1 MKNYLVLSGVIS
13 LMLAGAHLWWG
24 LTYTLPELAPLS
36 EMARASVEI
45 AWYQAGAT
53 LLVGGMALIVHGFS
67 RSAVRAVPALVLA
80 IYGANF
86 GLGVAL
92 VLFDYRA
99 LIPQIV
105 PQLVFFTLMLAF
117 LALALFARGPP
128 PATVRRDPQL
138 H

>member
-13 LMLAGAHLWWG
+13 LMLAGAHTWWG
-24 LTYTLPELAPLS
+24 LTYVLPELVPLS
-36 EMARASVEI
+36 EMARAGVEI
-45 AWYQAGAT
+45 SWYQAGAT
-53 LLVGGMALIVHGFS
+53 LLVGGVALIVHGFR
-67 RSAVRAVPALVLA
+67 RSAARAVPGLVLA

-86 GLGVAL
+86 GLGVTL
-92 VLFDYRA
+92 VLLDYRE

-117 LALALFARGPP
+117 LALALFARDPT
-128 PATVRRDPQL
+128 PATIRRDPQL

>member
-13 LMLAGAHLWWG
+13 LMLAGAHTWSG
-24 LTYTLPELAPLS
+24 LTYALPELVPLS
-36 EMARASVEI
+36 EVARASVEI
-45 AWYQAGAT
+45 SWYQAGAT
-53 LLVGGMALIVHGFS
+53 LLVGGVALIVHGFS
-67 RSAVRAVPALVLA
+67 RSAARAVPALVLA

-92 VLFDYRA
+92 VLLDYRA

-105 PQLVFFTLMLAF
+105 PQLVFFILMLAF
-117 LALALFARGPP
+117 LVLALFARDPT